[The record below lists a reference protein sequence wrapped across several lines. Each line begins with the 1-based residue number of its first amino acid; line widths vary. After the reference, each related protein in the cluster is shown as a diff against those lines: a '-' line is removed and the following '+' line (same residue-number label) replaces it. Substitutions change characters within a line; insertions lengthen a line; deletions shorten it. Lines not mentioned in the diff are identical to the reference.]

1 MPRPNFVTEED
12 ISRWGANIDNDP
24 GMPKAL
30 AAIPLIRE
38 VCYAGLWLCDELEKL
53 ECPDFLVIR
62 IQDAAGRLSYGRDP
76 WEVSEELL
84 QRYKNDQLIFEEDP
98 DADKN

>member
-12 ISRWGANIDNDP
+12 ISRWSENIDTDP
-24 GMPKAL
+24 GMPKSL
-30 AAIPLIRE
+30 ATIPLIRE

-53 ECPDFLVIR
+53 ECPDFLMIR

-84 QRYKNDQLIFEEDP
+84 QRYKNDELIFEEDP